1 MRVDDEGHKN
11 NIIKYLKNRLMREIN
26 KNDKDTIYNTDG
38 NDNDTTDTHTNDHR
52 TRCIL
57 PNGNDDCNP
66 HQEN

>member
-1 MRVDDEGHKN
+1 
-11 NIIKYLKNRLMREIN
+11 MREIN